1 MRLIVV
7 VDAMATKYNTS
18 EEQGSMKV
26 EPNRSKKR
34 CEHRLP
40 TVEGMG
46 SHVVIFTIIL
56 TSQRMA

>member
-1 MRLIVV
+1 MQWQPSIIL
-7 VDAMATKYNTS
+7 S

-34 CEHRLP
+34 GEHRLP

-46 SHVVIFTIIL
+46 SHEAI
-56 TSQRMA
+56 SP